1 MVGSKCVRYESGPCG
16 ILYASRTNLY
26 VCLLAL
32 SLSQVW
38 AHGASFDFFISFSL
52 SLSFSSSI
60 LLQAYHESV
69 SPWSLYRVRIHAIPF
84 LRVRMVSQDLFAPR
98 WLPTKLV
105 RNTSGSHSSNDKR
118 HRAIGSMVS
127 GLLLFFGFSECS
139 RYTRL
144 LYIYIYIC

>member
-52 SLSFSSSI
+52 SLILFFHPSSSI
-60 LLQAYHESV
+60 SRIGLSV
-69 SPWSLYRVRIHAIPF
+69 
-84 LRVRMVSQDLFAPR
+84 VS
-98 WLPTKLV
+98 
-105 RNTSGSHSSNDKR
+105 
-118 HRAIGSMVS
+118 I
-127 GLLLFFGFSECS
+127 
-139 RYTRL
+139 
-144 LYIYIYIC
+144 